1 MHKQPTQDL
10 ISFAQYMV
18 RTERLEIDIT
28 QKIQFQWFTTRTG
41 IKQLQN
47 KGFKKEIR
55 VLNTR
60 SNMFWSQ
67 KYG

>member
-28 QKIQFQWFTTRTG
+28 QKIQFQ
-41 IKQLQN
+41 
-47 KGFKKEIR
+47 
-55 VLNTR
+55 
-60 SNMFWSQ
+60 
-67 KYG
+67 

>member
-28 QKIQFQWFTTRTG
+28 QKIQFQWFTTRAG
-41 IKQLQN
+41 IKQLQH
-47 KGFKKEIR
+47 KGCKKEIR